1 MSKHLSITS
10 VVAFMLVSGA
20 VASAQDLPTYESMG
34 FPVTPL
40 QISILGCS
48 GSVQEQTPTPTN
60 TTGGLPASPHQ
71 IAVLTPRLRDREA
84 DQRLANARKTKFR

>member
-40 QISILGCS
+40 QVSILGCS
-48 GSVQEQTPTPTN
+48 ASVQEQTPTPTN
-60 TTGGLPASPHQ
+60 TIAGMPASPHQ
-71 IAVLTPRLRDREA
+71 IAVLTRRLRDTET
-84 DQRLANARKTKFR
+84 DQRLANARKTELR